1 MRELTM
7 NNVRKGKGYAW
18 KEKTPGPMGS
28 TRELAGFT
36 VDNLDKKEILETIN
50 NYEKIFVLIR
60 KELERSASSCMEV
73 EEERLQCCQAITD
86 ALKKGKLIR

>member
-1 MRELTM
+1 M
-7 NNVRKGKGYAW
+7 NNIRKGKGYSR
-18 KEKTPGPMGS
+18 KENTSGPLGS

-60 KELERSASSCMEV
+60 KELERNASSCMDV
-73 EEERLQCCQAITD
+73 EEERLQCCQAIAD
-86 ALKKGKLIR
+86 VLKKGKLIK